1 MAFFHQGFLRVACAV
16 PLVKVADPKH
26 NAAQV
31 ISLLQLAE
39 QDEVALVV
47 FPELCLTG
55 YTCGDLF
62 GHDRLQRAA
71 LDALDEVQRATA
83 SDYHGVAIVGLPLV
97 VNDQLFNVAATLHA
111 GRILGVTPKTYLPN
125 YKEFYEAR
133 WFSPATR
140 AARFSA
146 LQKILGQW
154 VRFGPGQLIPCAP
167 TPAYYLGVE
176 ICEDLWVP
184 EPPSSRLALRGAT
197 VLCNLSASN
206 DLIGKAAWRRELVA
220 SQSGRCLA
228 AYLYASCGAGES
240 TTDVVYGGHC
250 LIAEN
255 GTIVA
260 ESTRLQ
266 RQTSLLIADIDLERL
281 VHDRLVQGSFADW
294 NFTSTATL
302 PDRLYPEC
310 ADLNL
315 PEPKSVG
322 LRFRTVDPHPFVPRD
337 DAQRGER
344 CAEIFGI
351 QVAALAQRLDHVGA
365 VPLALGV
372 SGGLDST
379 LALLVAC
386 KTLDQLRRPRTDL
399 GALTLPGFGT
409 SRRTLENA
417 RTLLKHLGVA
427 WQEIDIRGLCLEEM
441 RLLGHQPFG
450 IDCSGLD
457 VDAFAARLRLL
468 PPEKRDDLVFE
479 NVQARMRTNLLMNRG
494 FVIGT
499 SDLSELAVGWCTYNG
514 DHMSMYNPN
523 VSIPK
528 TLVKWLIGHVAETEF
543 SGPAQAALRDVL
555 ATEISPELLPLG
567 ADGAIAQN
575 TEATIG
581 PYELIDFFLYHF
593 LRHGASP
600 ERILYLAEH
609 AQFDR
614 AYGKNELHR
623 WLKVFL
629 RRFFANQFKRSCL
642 PDGPKVGTV
651 SLSPRG
657 DWRMPS
663 DASAKA
669 WLDA

>member
-16 PLVKVADPKH
+16 PVIKVADPEH

-31 ISLLQLAE
+31 CNLLMQAE
-39 QDEVALVV
+39 ADDVALVV

-62 GHDRLQRAA
+62 THARLQQAA
-71 LDALDEVQRATA
+71 VDALRQVL
-83 SDYHGVAIVGLPLV
+83 DYSKKAFHGVAVVGLPLV
-97 VNDQLFNVAATLHA
+97 VNDQLFNVAAVVHA
-111 GRILGVTPKTYLPN
+111 GHVLGVIPKTYLPN

-140 AARFSA
+140 AASFDTHIQ
-146 LQKILGQW
+146 LLDQVVNFGVGQCIS
-154 VRFGPGQLIPCAP
+154 LAP
-167 TPAYYLGVE
+167 RCTIGVE

-184 EPPSSRLALRGAT
+184 EPPSGALALQGAS

-206 DLIGKAAWRRELVA
+206 DLIGKAAWRRELVT
-220 SQSGRCLA
+220 SQSGRCIA
-228 AYLYASCGAGES
+228 AYLYASCGPGES
-240 TTDVVYGGHC
+240 STDLVYGGHC

-255 GTIVA
+255 GA
-260 ESTRLQ
+260 LLSESSRLE
-266 RQTSLLIADIDLERL
+266 RSATLLISEIDLERL
-281 VHDRLVQGSFADW
+281 AHDRITQGSYADW
-294 NFTSTATL
+294 NLTPAGMSAE
-302 PDRLYPEC
+302 RRY
-310 ADLNL
+310 ADHVEVNL
-315 PEPKSVG
+315 PKPHSLT
-322 LRFRTVDPHPFVPRD
+322 LRHRIIDPHPFVP
-337 DAQRGER
+337 ANTGKRGER
-344 CAEIFGI
+344 CAEIFAI
-351 QVAALAQRLDHVGA
+351 QVAALAQRLDHVGSM
-365 VPLALGV
+365 PLSLGV

-386 KTLDQLRRPRTDL
+386 KTLDQLKRPRTDL
-399 GALTLPGFGT
+399 QGLTMPGFGT

-450 IDCSGLD
+450 IDCDGLD
-457 VDAFAARLRLL
+457 VESLAAKLQTL
-468 PPEKRDDLVFE
+468 PKEKCQDLTFE

-523 VSIPK
+523 VAIPK
-528 TLVKWLIGHVAETEF
+528 TLVKWLISYVADADF
-543 SGPAQAALRDVL
+543 SGPTQAALRDVL
-555 ATEISPELLPLG
+555 ATEISPELLPLA
-567 ADGAIAQN
+567 ADGSSSQS

-581 PYELIDFFLYHF
+581 PYELLDFFLYHF
-593 LRHGASP
+593 LRYGTEP
-600 ERILYLAEH
+600 DRLLYLAEQ
-609 AQFDR
+609 ARFDR
-614 AYGKNELHR
+614 SYSKAELSQ
-623 WLKVFL
+623 WLRVFL
-629 RRFFANQFKRSCL
+629 KRFFTNQFKRSCL

-663 DASAKA
+663 DASVRA
-669 WLDA
+669 WLEE